1 MYDLISGNST
11 NLKQQSKVESNYLV
25 WNKKVP
31 DTELE
36 KFKKIIEKKYNLKFQ
51 TYWDLHSWSVTNF
64 INFWEEVWNYSE
76 IITSKPYEE
85 VFVKNGPGF
94 LDNEWFKGA
103 AFNYA
108 ENVLRIRDDREALLC
123 LDEEG
128 NFEKVTF
135 AQMFE
140 EVKLYSAAFRKHGL
154 QKGDT
159 VACYMSN
166 RKEAIFAMLATL
178 SIGAIWSGPQ
188 PFLGATAAANVV
200 ATLGAKFLITV
211 DSFVE
216 YGEEYRTMDNLP
228 VIAEN
233 APTLEKI
240 IIVPTK
246 EETLSKDISHIPNS
260 HLLEPFLEKGRTP
273 NGKIPDIVF
282 EQLPFN
288 HPVTVA
294 FTSGTTGMPKGA
306 VHTAGNGW
314 TLWTF
319 HIPCLSLGI
328 KLILQNGTVYPL
340 KDGCNL
346 WDVISK
352 YKIAFSLLLTTMVD
366 KLEKVKACPNPSNR
380 NFEHLKVIAIGGS
393 PVKTANFKYI
403 QSVVGDNVLVTNFYG
418 STEMFGPI
426 SGIDYNMPIY
436 APEIQV
442 LSLGT
447 QVHCADL
454 KGHPVAGE
462 EGEMVL
468 TVPNP
473 LLPLYLWKDENNET
487 LQRTYLTKYQG
498 FWRQHDMCYVN
509 PQTNGIVLKGRS
521 DDVFTQQCERFGAAD
536 IYFAIHGME
545 EIQDYLCVG
554 QNKWNGDSRA
564 ILFLKMREGY
574 VFTPEFK
581 DKIANKIKKEL
592 CEECV
597 PELIMEIQEI
607 PVSDNRVYTMSLCS
621 FLFKAIKQFYDI
633 VSNDFLDTISHTF
646 PI

>member
-1 MYDLISGNST
+1 MIGI
-11 NLKQQSKVESNYLV
+11 Q
-25 WNKKVP
+25 
-31 DTELE
+31 
-36 KFKKIIEKKYNLKFQ
+36 
-51 TYWDLHSWSVTNF
+51 
-64 INFWEEVWNYSE
+64 
-76 IITSKPYEE
+76 
-85 VFVKNGPGF
+85 KNGPGF

-123 LDEEG
+123 LG
-128 NFEKVTF
+128 
-135 AQMFE
+135 
-140 EVKLYSAAFRKHGL
+140 
-154 QKGDT
+154 
-159 VACYMSN
+159 YMSN

-260 HLLEPFLEKGRTP
+260 YLLEAFLEKGRTSR
-273 NGKIPDIVF
+273 GSSKIGF
-282 EQLPFN
+282 EQLPLITLFYC
-288 HPVTVA
+288 T
-294 FTSGTTGMPKGA
+294 FTPGTTGMPKGA
-306 VHTAGNGW
+306 VHTAGSILGPLMHFTLHYNLKNGDVIHSFYPNGW

-521 DDVFTQQCERFGAAD
+521 SWYGRDTG
-536 IYFAIHGME
+536 
-545 EIQDYLCVG
+545 LPCVG

-607 PVSDNRVYTMSLCS
+607 PYNVNNKRMESIVREIVKTNR
-621 FLFKAIKQFYDI
+621 I
-633 VSNDFLDTISHTF
+633 
-646 PI
+646 PIRGNLQNPECLKYYCNLPEVLNYNQE